1 MDTVWDWMIKAVTRG
16 SVHGSRWT
24 NEVHLRVS
32 LASIALA
39 KDSHG
44 PWSKVVS
51 APTVLYVCVRQA
63 ESLSVWSSL
72 LLKPALWLAMLYVA
86 QCLESLPSWPWCI
99 KVVENKG
106 LIRVARRR
114 EVEG

>member
-1 MDTVWDWMIKAVTRG
+1 MDTVWDWMINDVTG
-16 SVHGSRWT
+16 FSVHGSRWT
-24 NEVHLRVS
+24 DEIDLRVP

-63 ESLSVWSSL
+63 ESSSIWSCL
-72 LLKPALWLAMLYVA
+72 LLKLALWLAMSHVSR
-86 QCLESLPSWPWCI
+86 CFESLPSWPFASKWLRI
-99 KVVENKG
+99 KD
-106 LIRVARRR
+106 
-114 EVEG
+114 